1 MPRERI
7 KQRLSDVVHNWTAI
21 GMITLFLFS
30 VQPGPTAT
38 QALTTV
44 PVEVQKTE
52 KQLKREILNKFSNDT
67 YKHSEM
73 LPVDDLKD
81 LLWAVGF
88 EGNALKIAWSVAT
101 VESNGRPLALNDN
114 KSTGDKSYG
123 IFQINMIG
131 QLGVSRL
138 EKFNLVSN
146 KELFDPVTNAEI
158 TYYMTKGGKDWSAW
172 PNSIGLAKKLVD
184 KFPKA

>member
-1 MPRERI
+1 MPMERI
-7 KQRLSDVVHNWTAI
+7 KQSLSDVVHNWTAI

-30 VQPGPTAT
+30 VQPGPTIT
-38 QALTTV
+38 QAL
-44 PVEVQKTE
+44 EVKPQKTE

-67 YKHSEM
+67 YGSSEM
-73 LPVDDLKD
+73 LAPEDLKD

-88 EGNALKIAWSVAT
+88 EGTALKTAWAVAT
-101 VESNGRPLALNDN
+101 VESNGRPMALNDN

-123 IFQINMIG
+123 IFQINMLG
-131 QLGVSRL
+131 QLGVVRK

-158 TYYMTKGGKDWSAW
+158 TYYMTDGGKNWSSW
-172 PNSIGLAKKLVD
+172 PNTIGKAKKLIVE
-184 KFPKA
+184 FPLA